1 MLAESAC
8 GILLACA
15 GVPSMSSGAELMTTE
30 LWVSVEDV
38 AEHLGG
44 ARNSVYRG
52 IDGRGLPADELGRLG
67 TR

>member
-1 MLAESAC
+1 
-8 GILLACA
+8 
-15 GVPSMSSGAELMTTE
+15 MTTE